1 MKELFIKIKNL
12 DSEWSYNIT
21 NHRNKF
27 FALYSKLFIFSVIYK
42 INNLNDDKIK
52 EFYNDFYYEYVLFKK
67 FLDNKKENFLEKFEE
82 NLLGKP

>member
-1 MKELFIKIKNL
+1 M
-12 DSEWSYNIT
+12 
-21 NHRNKF
+21 
-27 FALYSKLFIFSVIYK
+27 
-42 INNLNDDKIK
+42 DKIK